1 MSKSLLKRKVY
12 RQRGHVGKVRR
23 SEVKRTGKVGVGGF
37 ELRIYLDMCCY
48 NRPYDDQSQL
58 KVAMETQSKLHI
70 QSLIKDK
77 KLELIVSYM
86 LRYECSKNPF
96 EMRRNTI
103 FEFMREN
110 AFGYVGDERKEMV
123 EAKAFEIMKTGIKF
137 KDACHVASAI
147 YSRCEYFISTDVRLL
162 KYCTEEIK
170 MVTPIE
176 FITEM
181 EGDE

>member
-1 MSKSLLKRKVY
+1 M
-12 RQRGHVGKVRR
+12 
-23 SEVKRTGKVGVGGF
+23 
-37 ELRIYLDMCCY
+37 RIYLDMCCY
-48 NRPYDDQSQL
+48 NRPYDDQAQL

-70 QSLIKDK
+70 QMLVREK

-96 EMRRNTI
+96 EMRRNAI
-103 FEFMREN
+103 FDFIQEN
-110 AFGYVGDERKEMV
+110 AAGYVGDDRKKV
-123 EAKAFEIMKTGIKF
+123 IEAKATEIMKTGIKF

-147 YSRCEYFISTDVRLL
+147 YAGCEYFISTDARLL
-162 KYCTEEIK
+162 KYNTQEIK

-176 FITEM
+176 FIMET

>member
-1 MSKSLLKRKVY
+1 MG
-12 RQRGHVGKVRR
+12 GHD
-23 SEVKRTGKVGVGGF
+23 
-37 ELRIYLDMCCY
+37 LRIYLDMCCY

-58 KVAMETQSKLHI
+58 KVAMEAQSKLYI

-103 FEFMREN
+103 FDFMREN
-110 AFGYVGDERKEMV
+110 AFGYVGDERKEAV
-123 EAKAFEIMKTGIKF
+123 EAKAAEIMKTGVKF

-147 YSRCEYFISTDVRLL
+147 YARCEYFIYTDVRLL
-162 KYCTEEIK
+162 KYRTEEIK

-176 FITEM
+176 FVTHM